1 MKPAHTGWLVE
12 FEKTYPVDQSV
23 QGILEIRGLF
33 SGTGGGGKDKR
44 TDKVIFCTKVEK
56 TRINYS

>member
-33 SGTGGGGKDKR
+33 SGTGGGKDKR